1 MKIYYRKRVEK
12 IITEMNKNSID
23 GVLLIDPASVQYF
36 TGLKLV
42 SSERSLYT
50 FIGSDGTV
58 SIFAPKLEINQA
70 KDEAILGD
78 VIEVSRN
85 VSAFSEISS
94 YVRTKNVKTL
104 GIEGSKI
111 SYTMLQRLTSNEG
124 VNTKDVS
131 TTIAY
136 IRSKKD
142 LLELESIIRAT
153 TITEQA
159 LNVAKDMIMG
169 GIKEVEIMNAV
180 VSEMINSGAE
190 WVAFIPIVASGA
202 RAAYPHGSSSNKILR
217 DGELVV
223 VDLGARVDGYCADL
237 TRTFIVGKPN
247 EKEIELHQIIT
258 DAIEQ
263 ALKVVSPNVK
273 ASEIDKAARQV
284 IEMKGYGEYFTH
296 GLGHGIGLAV
306 HEYPTLSSTSDDIID
321 EYNVVT
327 IEPGI
332 YISGFG
338 GIRIEEDVLVTK
350 NGYQL
355 LSRFP
360 RDLY

>member
-1 MKIYYRKRVEK
+1 MKAYYKKRVEK
-12 IITEMNKNSID
+12 LITEMSKTSID
-23 GVLLIDPASVQYF
+23 GVLLVDPASVQYF

-50 FIGSDGTV
+50 FIGNDGSV
-58 SIFAPKLEINQA
+58 IIFAPKLEINQA

-78 VIEVSRN
+78 IVEISRN

-94 YVRTKNVKTL
+94 YVRAKNVKVL
-104 GIEGSKI
+104 GIEGSKF
-111 SYTMLQRLTSNEG
+111 SYAMLQRLTSNEG
-124 VNTKDVS
+124 ISIKDMS
-131 TTIAY
+131 NTIAY

-142 LLELESIIRAT
+142 LLELENIIRAI

-159 LNVAKDMIMG
+159 LNVAKDMIIEG
-169 GIKEVEIMNAV
+169 VKEIEIMNTV
-180 VSEMINSGAE
+180 ISEMINNGAE
-190 WVAFIPIVASGA
+190 WIAFIPIIASGA
-202 RAAYPHGSSSNKILR
+202 RAAYPHGSSSNKILKN
-217 DGELVV
+217 GELVV
-223 VDLGARVDGYCADL
+223 VDLGARVNGYCADL
-237 TRTFIVGKPN
+237 TRTFIVGKPS
-247 EKEIELHQIIT
+247 KREIELYQIIN

-263 ALKVVSPNVK
+263 ALNVISPNLK
-273 ASEIDKAARQV
+273 ASEIDKAARQI
-284 IEMKGYGEYFTH
+284 IEEKGYGEYFTH

-306 HEYPTLSSTSDDIID
+306 HEYPTLNSTSDDIIE

-332 YISGFG
+332 YIPGFG

-355 LSRFP
+355 LSQFS

>member
-1 MKIYYRKRVEK
+1 MKAYYKKRVEK
-12 IITEMNKNSID
+12 LITEMNNTSVD
-23 GVLLIDPASVQYF
+23 GVFLTDPASIQYF

-50 FIGSDGTV
+50 FINNKGDVT
-58 SIFAPKLEINQA
+58 IFAPRLEINQA

-78 VIEVSRN
+78 VVEVTRGFT
-85 VSAFSEISS
+85 AFNEIST
-94 YVRTKNVKTL
+94 YVKSKNVKNL
-104 GIEGSKI
+104 GIEGQKV
-111 SYTMLQRLTSNEG
+111 SYTMLQHLNGEIN
-124 VNTKDVS
+124 VKDVS
-131 TTIAY
+131 NIISY

-142 LLELESIIRAT
+142 LLELENIIRAI

-159 LNVAKDMIMG
+159 LNIAKDMIME
-169 GIKEVEIMNAV
+169 GIKEIDIMRTI
-180 VSEMINSGAE
+180 VSEMINNGAE
-190 WVAFIPIVASGA
+190 WIAFIPIVASGV
-202 RAAYPHGSSSNKILR
+202 RGAYPHGSSSNKILR
-217 DGELVV
+217 NNELVV

-247 EKEIELHQIIT
+247 KKETELYQIVN

-263 ALKVVSPNVK
+263 ALNSISPNVK
-273 ASEIDKAARQV
+273 ASEVDKAARQV
-284 IEMKGYGEYFTH
+284 IKEKGYDEYFTH

-306 HEYPTLSSTSDDIID
+306 HEYPTLNPTSNDILE
-321 EYNVVT
+321 EYNVIT

-332 YISGFG
+332 YIPGFG